1 MFMWSIFLPKLIVC
15 TMLISR
21 LKETQ
26 LPRVQATDPIAKY
39 YGLKRG
45 QVCCLNKYLDSYHIG
60 RKFLFM
66 FFNM

>member
-1 MFMWSIFLPKLIVC
+1 M
-15 TMLISR
+15 MLISR

-45 QVCCLNKYLDSYHIG
+45 QVCCLNKYCFHIILLL
-60 RKFLFM
+60 KEILIYVL
-66 FFNM
+66 NS